1 MPDVR
6 ATLVNSN
13 PKEISEEVWA
23 EICFELFN
31 IVLANSP
38 VDTGEY
44 LANWQLNRLADDIWE
59 LYNPL
64 EYASF
69 LEDGWSG
76 QAPNGVVGPAI
87 DELPEI
93 LRDYLGRKPKGD
105 VYVTLEVP
113 DYEPKAKS

>member
-6 ATLVNSN
+6 AVLVNAN
-13 PKEISEEVWA
+13 PDEIDVEVWT
-23 EICFELFN
+23 EICFEIYN

-38 VDTGEY
+38 VDTGNFM
-44 LANWQLNRLADDIWE
+44 AAWQLNQLAPDVFE

-69 LEDGWSG
+69 LEDGWSD

-87 DELPEI
+87 EELPG
-93 LRDYLGRKPKGD
+93 LLQSYLGRKPKGD

-113 DYEPKAKS
+113 DYEPKSN